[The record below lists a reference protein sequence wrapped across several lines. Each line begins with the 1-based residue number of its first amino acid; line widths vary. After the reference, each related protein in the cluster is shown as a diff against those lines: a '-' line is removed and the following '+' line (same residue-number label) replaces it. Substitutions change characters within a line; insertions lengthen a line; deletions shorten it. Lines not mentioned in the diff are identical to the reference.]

1 MILIYIVDEFLV
13 LVTHLHTAAVLFKH
27 LTDVEAVPNQWV
39 GLHHQPKDPFVDAAE
54 TLNRYFH

>member
-1 MILIYIVDEFLV
+1 MILMYIVDEFLV
-13 LVTHLHTAAVLFKH
+13 LVTHLHTAAVLFEH

-54 TLNRYFH
+54 TYFH